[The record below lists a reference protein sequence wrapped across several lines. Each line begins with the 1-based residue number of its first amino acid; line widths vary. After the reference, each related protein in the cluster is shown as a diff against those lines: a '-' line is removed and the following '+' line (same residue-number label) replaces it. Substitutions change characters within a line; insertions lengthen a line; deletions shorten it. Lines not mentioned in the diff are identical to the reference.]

1 MSIVRY
7 NPFSELMNLR
17 QSMDRFFE
25 DNWFGPTGYLSA
37 ASDRLLPTVDV
48 YQNKESITV
57 KASLPGLKAE
67 DVNVEI
73 NDGVLT
79 IKGEM
84 KSDEEVKEENYFYRE
99 RRCGSFNRSF
109 RLPTGLQVE
118 KADAIMEDGVLTVL
132 IPKVEETKSKSI
144 KINPKG
150 KK

>member
-25 DNWFGPTGYLSA
+25 DNWFGPTRYLSA

-109 RLPTGLQVE
+109 RLPTGLQIE
-118 KADAIMEDGVLTVL
+118 KADATMEDGVLTVL